1 MLYLSVYRYTGGQ
14 QVEIY
19 MKSILCTHTYR
30 GKAAANSSRACCAIY
45 KYIK

>member
-1 MLYLSVYRYTGGQ
+1 MLYLSVYRYRGGQ

-19 MKSILCTHTYR
+19 MKSILCTHI
-30 GKAAANSSRACCAIY
+30 GKAAANSSSRACCAIY